1 MNSKK
6 SIGVFGKVD
15 PLKHRY
21 LNYLKD
27 FFNLT
32 IRQISLPSEVA
43 EVLGVVL
50 LECDEEIL
58 WKAVDSDI
66 PIILEIPFA
75 SNLDKEIQ
83 LLELLDTQRAKVLL
97 PVIAT
102 NHIKLIK
109 LRSLIANTSVFGLL
123 QSLHVTMVYDK
134 CYLREEPYTGKRY
147 SGRLVYQLL
156 NLIDIFSSI
165 SLQNLEELK
174 VWTSEKNK
182 EVVLMHVR
190 LGEAIGTGISA
201 TANIGLTTASP
212 IQVHVEATFSNRIVV
227 WDSTEQSLLLRGDY
241 CPTVIQWYIS
251 VDEVIAWR
259 FVTLFENVTPID
271 NELKRITRSYKLLA
285 EILKKNDE
293 YPESER

>member
-6 SIGVFGKVD
+6 LIGVFGKVD

-27 FFNLT
+27 FFKLT

-43 EVLGVVL
+43 EVLGVIL

-58 WKAVDSDI
+58 CTAVDNDV

-75 SNLDKEIQ
+75 SSLDKEIK
-83 LLELLDTQRAKVLL
+83 LLELLDVQRAKVLL
-97 PVIAT
+97 PVMTT

-109 LRSLIANTSVFGLL
+109 LRSLIANADVLGPL
-123 QSLHVTMVYDK
+123 QSLHITTVYDK

-165 SLQNLEELK
+165 SPQNPKELK
-174 VWTSEKNK
+174 VWAAEKDK
-182 EVVLMHVR
+182 EVILMHGR

-201 TANIGLTTASP
+201 TTNIGLATALP
-212 IQVHVEATFSNRIVV
+212 VQVHVEATFFNKILV

-241 CPTVIQWYIS
+241 CSTAIQWCIS
-251 VDEVIAWR
+251 VDELIAWR
-259 FVTLFENVTPID
+259 FVTLFENVAPID
-271 NELKRITRSYKLLA
+271 NELKRIIHSYKLLV
-285 EILKKNDE
+285 EILKKNYE
-293 YPESER
+293 